1 MIKIRIKFFAK
12 IKEDIGHSKITLCL
26 KNPHKVED
34 IIKIISKDF
43 GVEILERK
51 SYMYAKNL
59 EYCSMETILDNNDE
73 LAIIPPVSGG
83 QQESNIDENFQI
95 NITNKKLE
103 PKSYVNDSFSPKNG
117 SEVIFFGITR
127 DHNLGKKVSKL
138 FYESY
143 KEMAKIEINKII
155 KTIRSKWEIN
165 SLKIIHRTGIV
176 LPSELSM
183 VLIVTSSHRK
193 ESYEASQFFVDQL
206 KKTVP
211 IWKKEFFED
220 GTVWI
225 NDKIIE

>member
-1 MIKIRIKFFAK
+1 MVKIRIKFFAK

-26 KNPHKVED
+26 KSPKKVEE
-34 IIKIISKDF
+34 IIKIISKYF
-43 GVEILERK
+43 GVEILARK
-51 SYMYAKNL
+51 NYMYAKNL
-59 EYCSMETILDNNDE
+59 EYCSMETILENNDE

-83 QQESNIDENFQI
+83 QQDHNNDDKFQI
-95 NITNKKLE
+95 EITSKKL
-103 PKSYVNDSFSPKNG
+103 KAKNYINDNFSAENG

-127 DHNLGKKVSKL
+127 DHNLEKKVSKL

-143 KEMAKIEINKII
+143 KEMAEIEIKKII
-155 KTIRSKWEIN
+155 DNIRSKWEI
-165 SLKIIHRTGIV
+165 STLKIIHRIGIV

-183 VLIVTSSHRK
+183 ILVVSSSHRK

-225 NDKIIE
+225 NDKIVE

>member
-103 PKSYVNDSFSPKNG
+103 PKSYVKDSFSPKNG

-155 KTIRSKWEIN
+155 ETIRSKWEIN
-165 SLKIIHRTGIV
+165 SLKIIYRTGIV

>member
-1 MIKIRIKFFAK
+1 MVKIRIKFFAK

-26 KNPHKVED
+26 ENPQKVEN

-51 SYMYAKNL
+51 NYMFAKNL
-59 EYCSMETILDNNDE
+59 EYCSMQTILENNDE

-83 QQESNIDENFQI
+83 QDESDLDENFQI
-95 NITNKKLE
+95 EITNKKLN
-103 PKSYVNDSFSPKNG
+103 PKSYIKNNFSAKDG

-127 DHNLGKKVSKL
+127 DHNLGKNVSKL

-143 KEMAKIEINKII
+143 KEMAKVEIKKII
-155 KTIRSKWEIN
+155 ESIRSKWKIS
-165 SLKIIHRTGIV
+165 SLKIIHRIGIV
-176 LPSELSM
+176 LPTELSM

-225 NDKIIE
+225 NDKIV